1 MIMVCF
7 GTSSTKIAS
16 QQTSWGCNL
25 KICLTCL
32 LSLFSHTHTHTHKQ
46 TLLTQ
51 HFAARRI
58 AGVPGIRPGFVNGWA
73 GWVWHRCTFGLNCN
87 NITFING
94 LSPHTH
100 THTHTHTHMHSPTHM
115 HTHVVNFTSSS
126 SWLTGWGCIVFCSVF
141 VITHPCVCPFVCAC
155 VCVCESVCVH
165 KHGPH
170 SVRKVNL
177 CGW

>member
-100 THTHTHTHMHSPTHM
+100 THTHTHALT
-115 HTHVVNFTSSS
+115 HTHAHTCCQLYIFIQLADGMGLHCFLLRFRYNSPVCLS
-126 SWLTGWGCIVFCSVF
+126 I
-141 VITHPCVCPFVCAC
+141 CVRVC
-155 VCVCESVCVH
+155 VCVWECMCA
-165 KHGPH
+165 
-170 SVRKVNL
+170 
-177 CGW
+177 